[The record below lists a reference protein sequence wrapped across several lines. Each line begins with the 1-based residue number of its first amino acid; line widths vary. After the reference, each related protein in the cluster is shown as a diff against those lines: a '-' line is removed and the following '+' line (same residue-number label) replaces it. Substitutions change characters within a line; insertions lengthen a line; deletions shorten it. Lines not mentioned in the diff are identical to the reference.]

1 MRSDVRTAVAPGRKA
16 AMLSR
21 PLPKSSERGRG
32 LTRIGATDRVACVIH
47 GRGARAPIILPL
59 VTPEGIVAGVIAA
72 RAGIARRLRR
82 LLRRRRIGKPLPG
95 ACAGGAR
102 DIGAGRS
109 VGASTPIIC
118 PLVAPEGIVAGVV
131 AAGAGIANRLRRG
144 RIDKT
149 LPGARSGDSFL
160 RRGAGDVGAGRSG
173 GASAPVICPLA
184 TPEGIAL
191 DVVAPRAGSAN
202 RLLHLLLR
210 RR

>member
-1 MRSDVRTAVAPGRKA
+1 MPPDARTAVAPGRKA

-21 PLPKSSERGRG
+21 PVPKSSERGRR
-32 LTRIGATDRVACVIH
+32 LTRIGATGRVACVIH
-47 GRGARAPIILPL
+47 GRGARAPIFLPL
-59 VTPEGIVAGVIAA
+59 VTPEGIVASIA
-72 RAGIARRLRR
+72 R

-95 ACAGGAR
+95 ASAGGAR

-109 VGASTPIIC
+109 VGARTPIIC
-118 PLVAPEGIVAGVV
+118 PLVAPEGIVARVV

-160 RRGAGDVGAGRSG
+160 RRGAGDVGIGRSG